1 MAKKTKKEYVSDESF
16 AELMESAEQALA
28 YERGERKG
36 YRVTRVA
43 VPKPP
48 QPMSS
53 HEIAGL
59 RKRLN
64 YSQSV
69 FARVLNVSTKTVQAW
84 EQGARVPSDAALKLL
99 TIAKKRPEVLLEG

>member
-1 MAKKTKKEYVSDESF
+1 MSDGAF
-16 AELMESAEQALA
+16 ADLIRSADQALA

-43 VPKPP
+43 IPKPP

-53 HEIAGL
+53 REIAAL

-64 YSQSV
+64 YSQAL

-84 EQGARVPSDAALKLL
+84 ELGLRMPSNTAHKLL